1 MASTISTTSL
11 DPTAAK
17 ALTLLGQGL
26 PAVAV
31 AAALGVSE
39 SRISQLISDPEFSA
53 QVAELRFANLSKHSS
68 RDAEYDSLEDSLL
81 EKMKDMI
88 PLMYKPMEVLKAI
101 SVINAAKRRGA
112 SAPEQLTSQA
122 AVVQLLM
129 PTQILQQF
137 TTNINNQV
145 IKTGD
150 TDLVTIQSGNMKK
163 LLQDTKGGN
172 QDVIIPTLSSRTESL
187 NRGSSEKLGGSAE

>member
-1 MASTISTTSL
+1 MLNPITDPTTS
-11 DPTAAK
+11 K

-31 AAALGVSE
+31 AAALGVTE
-39 SRISQLISDPEFSA
+39 SRISQLVSDPSFSA

-68 RDAEYDSLEDSLL
+68 RDAEYDSLEDQLL
-81 EKMKDMI
+81 EKMKDLL

-112 SAPEQLTSQA
+112 SAPETLTSQSS
-122 AVVQLLM
+122 VVQLIM

-137 TTNINNQV
+137 TTNIHNQV
-145 IKTGD
+145 IKTGE
-150 TDLVTIQSGNMKK
+150 TDLVTIQSSAMKK
-163 LLQDTKGGN
+163 LLNESHNGA
-172 QDVIIPTLSSRTESL
+172 QDVIIPTLSSRTESI
-187 NRGSSEKLGGSAE
+187 NRGSSLGS

>member
-1 MASTISTTSL
+1 MSQSPSTISVS
-11 DPTAAK
+11 DPTSAK

-31 AAALGVSE
+31 AAALGVTE
-39 SRISQLISDPEFSA
+39 SRISQLISNPEFAA
-53 QVAELRFANLSKHSS
+53 QVADLRFTNLSKHST
-68 RDAEYDSLEDSLL
+68 RDAAYDSLEDSLL
-81 EKMKDMI
+81 EKMKDLL

-112 SAPEQLTSQA
+112 SAPETLASQS
-122 AVVQLLM
+122 AVVQLIM

-137 TTNINNQV
+137 TTNIHNQV
-145 IKTGD
+145 IKTGE
-150 TDLVTIQSGNMKK
+150 TDLVTIQSGSMKK

-172 QDVIIPTLSSRTESL
+172 QDVIIPTLSSRTESI
-187 NRGSSEKLGGSAE
+187 NRGSSASS

>member
-1 MASTISTTSL
+1 MSTISSAAL
-11 DPTAAK
+11 DPTSAK

-39 SRISQLISDPEFSA
+39 SRISQLVSDPDFAA
-53 QVAELRFANLSKHSS
+53 QVAELRFANLSKHAS

-81 EKMKDMI
+81 EKMKDLL
-88 PLMYKPMEVLKAI
+88 PLMQRPMEVLKAI
-101 SVINAAKRRGA
+101 QVINSAKRRGA
-112 SAPEQLTSQA
+112 SAPESLTNQS

-129 PTQILQQF
+129 PTQIIQQF

-145 IKTGD
+145 VKTGD
-150 TDLVTIQSGNMKK
+150 TDLVTIQSGSMTK
-163 LLQDTKGGN
+163 LLETSKGN
-172 QDVIIPTLSSRTESL
+172 NDVLIPTLSPRAQSL
-187 NRGSSEKLGGSAE
+187 ERS